1 MLKRSG
7 IEGGVG
13 PFTLIFRNSIARVLD
28 QSLIV
33 GDMEQTIGMLAEST
47 GLSYKSVQRAL
58 EHLEALGLVRR
69 GRRVANANTYIFNV
83 ELLKPLLKAAQDLI
97 YRIERGEKIVVV
109 SR

>member
-1 MLKRSG
+1 MRRNFE

-13 PFTLIFRNSIARVLD
+13 PFTLIFRNSIAKVLD

-58 EHLEALGLVRR
+58 KHLEALGLVMRWR
-69 GRRVANANTYIFNV
+69 KVANANTYIFNI

-97 YRIERGEKIVVV
+97 YRIERAEKFVVV